1 MTMQVDTTLDEVL
14 KDLENTTISHSNPP
28 AEDPNPVETEA
39 LFAQELNKL
48 SMQERDEVLQD
59 IHGVSDIM
67 NEEPAFVRKR
77 FQELEDELSKIS
89 DKEKDAYLQAKLL
102 NEEYVT
108 NKKFLLMFLRADDFQ
123 VKLVAARIVAF
134 FQAKLEL
141 FGPDKLGRD
150 IRLSD
155 LNEDDMRCLES
166 GYAQVL
172 PERDRA
178 GRAIF
183 SLMPMIRAHRFIE
196 NKVSVID
203 ISFGRLHSPLLISI
217 MHSCFSSS

>member
-1 MTMQVDTTLDEVL
+1 MTMKVDTMLDGVL

-28 AEDPNPVETEA
+28 AEDPNPDETEA

-59 IHGVSDIM
+59 IHGVSDIID
-67 NEEPAFVRKR
+67 EEPTFVRKR
-77 FQELEDELSKIS
+77 FEELEDELSKIC
-89 DKEKDAYLQAKLL
+89 DKQAYLQAKLQ

-108 NKKFLLMFLRADDFQ
+108 NEKILLMFLRADEFQ
-123 VKLVAARIVAF
+123 VKLAAARIVAF
-134 FQAKLEL
+134 FEAKLDL

-178 GRAIF
+178 GRVIF
-183 SLMPMIRAHRFIE
+183 SLMPMIRAHQCIE

-203 ISFGRLHSPLLISI
+203 FSFGRLHSPLLIS
-217 MHSCFSSS
+217 MMYPCFSSS

>member
-1 MTMQVDTTLDEVL
+1 MQVDTMLDKVL

-28 AEDPNPVETEA
+28 AEDPNPDETEA

-59 IHGVSDIM
+59 IHGVSDVM
-67 NEEPAFVRKR
+67 NEEPAFVRKQ
-77 FQELEDELSKIS
+77 FQQLEDELSRIS
-89 DKEKDAYLQAKLL
+89 DKEAYLQAKLL
-102 NEEYVT
+102 HEEYVT
-108 NKKFLLMFLRADDFQ
+108 NQKFLLMFLRADAFQ
-123 VKLVAARIVAF
+123 VKLAAARIVAF
-134 FQAKLEL
+134 FQAKLDL

-150 IRLSD
+150 ITLSD
-155 LNEDDMRCLES
+155 LNEDDIRCLES

-183 SLMPMIRAHRFIE
+183 SLMPMIRAHRCIE
-196 NKVSVID
+196 NKVSVIE
-203 ISFGRLHSPLLISI
+203 ISFGRLHSSLLISI